1 MTTDVKYIQIW
12 AVNHW

>member
-12 AVNHW
+12 AVNHR

>member
-12 AVNHW
+12 TVKHR

>member
-12 AVNHW
+12 AVKHR